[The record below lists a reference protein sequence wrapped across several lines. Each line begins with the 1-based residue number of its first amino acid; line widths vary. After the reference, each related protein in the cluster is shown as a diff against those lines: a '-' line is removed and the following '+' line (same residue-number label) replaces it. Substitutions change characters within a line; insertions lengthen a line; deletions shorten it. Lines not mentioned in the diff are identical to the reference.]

1 MNATSTS
8 IKSGRPVWIAML
20 AVLAALSLAFV
31 WREAGR
37 MMRMQT
43 RAASNAE
50 FAQMKAQAEA
60 RIVVEVTE
68 AAEGRIHGKLLEKD
82 DETHY
87 RRTANPADI
96 AWGKDAKIVMGKA
109 EDIHR
114 RAIVHVTGKVAADH
128 SVQASQIV
136 VLTGYVQVK

>member
-1 MNATSTS
+1 
-8 IKSGRPVWIAML
+8 ML

-31 WREAGR
+31 WRGAGR

-43 RAASNAE
+43 QAASNAE

-87 RRTANPADI
+87 RRTANPADVD
-96 AWGKDAKIVMGKA
+96 WGKDTKIVMGKA
-109 EDIHR
+109 EDVHGG
-114 RAIVHVTGKVAADH
+114 AIIHVTGTLASGH
-128 SVQASQIV
+128 SVRARQIV
-136 VLTGYVQVK
+136 ILTGYVQVK

>member
-1 MNATSTS
+1 MKATSTS
-8 IKSGRPVWIAML
+8 IKSGRPVWVVML

-31 WREAGR
+31 WRGAGR

-43 RAASNAE
+43 QAASHAE
-50 FAQMKAQAEA
+50 FVQMKAQDDAK
-60 RIVVEVTE
+60 IVVEVTE

-96 AWGKDAKIVMGKA
+96 TWGKDAKIVMGKA
-109 EDIHR
+109 EDIHAG
-114 RAIVHVTGKVAADH
+114 AIVHVTGRVGADH
-128 SVQASQIV
+128 GVQAAQIV
-136 VLTGYVQVK
+136 ILTGYVRVK